1 MKAGNVIETHEAI
14 SKEDEFIPDSAREKC
29 NHEQDCDPDA
39 RDTHDD
45 FVARCHCH
53 FQLSFNFA
61 QRITLAATAPL
72 INGFANSSIA
82 IENVRVPSGS
92 RQRLRDYERSS
103 GLLHDNFY
111 TATKGVIRLND

>member
-1 MKAGNVIETHEAI
+1 VIRVYDEAGNVIETHEDI

-29 NHEQDCDPDA
+29 NHEQHCDPDA
-39 RDTHDD
+39 RDTDDD
-45 FVARCHCH
+45 FVARCHYH

-82 IENVRVPSGS
+82 IQDAARA
-92 RQRLRDYERSS
+92 LRARHIDRAKI
-103 GLLHDNFY
+103 DVN
-111 TATKGVIRLND
+111 TRD